1 MTRSPGRRPIH
12 FMGASRRHEVAAEVP
27 AADAGE
33 PAPIAVSTPAPRTDT
48 TIPPL
53 SGSWEAFADRFLLAP
68 GGADATAIDPLV
80 GVELGGVRLERLIGS
95 GGMGRVYEGTQQ
107 RPSRPVAVKL
117 MRPGLVAPSLL
128 RRFEFEA
135 EVLAR
140 LRHPGIATMHAAGT
154 HRLGDRELPYFIME
168 LIPGASTI
176 TRHASARRL
185 DTRRRLELFRD
196 ACDAVAHGHRIGVI
210 HRDLKPGNILVDDEG
225 RVKVID
231 FGVACTTGVDVALA
245 TQERDVGRFV
255 GTLQYMSPEQFAA
268 DPAALDVR
276 SDVYALGVVLYELL
290 AGRPP
295 HDLRSTPFLQ
305 ALTIVREAAPPPL
318 PPATRGAGGELDA
331 IVQTC
336 LEKDRERRYG
346 SAGELAADIGRFL
359 AGESIVA
366 RPPGLVGSLVKLARR
381 HSAATVA
388 LAGMLAA
395 LMSAVVGISVFAIR
409 AERARKEAERER
421 TRVVAERERA
431 DVETAV
437 ARRRLYVA
445 NLYRI
450 ADLAQ
455 AGSFGAGR
463 ALLEETATLLAP
475 GMPRPNRF
483 ATARRP
489 LELRILAAE
498 LDHAIAVADT
508 GCALR
513 SLAVS
518 PDGRLVAAGGDD
530 GRVRLWTMDDILRT
544 GGGTAP
550 RILAGHG
557 AAVWSLVFSPDGTRL
572 AAAGRDRVAHV
583 WDLDDAAATVPAV
596 TCTGHSSELDMVRF
610 SPDGRLVATC
620 SWDGT
625 ARLWDAATGVERS
638 VFRAGKG
645 RMSHVAFSP
654 DGARLAVGSND
665 GVARIHDVATG
676 AELARMEGHEG
687 LLYGLAWSPDGAL
700 LATASLDHTARL
712 WDAATGS
719 ARHVLEGHSGWVRS
733 VAFSPDGTILAT
745 ASEDGTSRTW
755 DVATGG
761 LRTTTTHDSAV
772 SGLSFSR
779 DGTRLLARTA
789 NLAAS
794 VWSPTATTPHALRG
808 HAEPIFGLTFT
819 PDGTLVAS
827 ASADGSVR
835 FWDATRPGRLPS
847 LDGPPA
853 RRPVVAFGPG
863 GTLLASTGDD
873 GSIRLWDMAT
883 GRERTLLRGA
893 PGRPVRPAFTG
904 DGTRLLLAA
913 DGPEPRTELWDVD
926 TGARVASLAVGHAGI
941 AVAPDGTRLLTRL
954 PPTHEAGALDD
965 RGLSRA
971 ALWEARGGEPIAVLD
986 GHSQFL
992 SSAAFSADGRRV
1004 ATASYDGTVRL
1015 WDATS
1020 GEAITSLVGHDAW
1033 VMAVAFTPDGRL
1045 VVTSSKDGTARTWD
1059 ATTGAPRH
1067 VLRATSPAS
1076 GDLPGGILLQAL
1088 APDGTRLAL
1097 VDVDRV
1103 TTIWDVTSGSRLT
1116 TCASHAHQIVA
1127 LEFSRDGTR
1136 LATGSTDGTA
1146 RLWDPETG
1154 EELATLRHDGP
1165 IASMAFSPDG
1175 SCLATAVRG
1184 DGTVRLWGPSNAE
1197 WAAARREAP
1206 APSNR

>member
-1 MTRSPGRRPIH
+1 
-12 FMGASRRHEVAAEVP
+12 MGASRRHEVAAEVP
-27 AADAGE
+27 AANAGE

-48 TIPPL
+48 TIPPR
-53 SGSWEAFADRFLLAP
+53 SGSWEAFADGFLLAP
-68 GGADATAIDPLV
+68 GGVDAAAIDPLV
-80 GVELGGVRLERLIGS
+80 GIELGGVRLERLIGS
-95 GGMGRVYEGTQQ
+95 GGMGRVYEGTQR
-107 RPSRPVAVKL
+107 RPSRKVAVKL

-128 RRFEFEA
+128 RRFEFEV

-168 LIPGASTI
+168 LIPGADTI

-245 TQERDVGRFV
+245 TQERDLGRFV

-318 PPATRGAGGELDA
+318 PPATRGTGGELDA

-346 SAGELAADIGRFL
+346 SAGELAADIRRFL
-359 AGESIVA
+359 GGESIVA

-381 HSAATVA
+381 HRAATVA
-388 LAGMLAA
+388 LAGMLVTLAA
-395 LMSAVVGISVFAIR
+395 AVVGISAFAIR
-409 AERARKEAERER
+409 AERAREEAERER
-421 TRVVAERERA
+421 TRAVAERERA

-445 NLYRI
+445 NLYRV

-463 ALLEETATLLAP
+463 ALLEETAALLTP
-475 GMPRPNRF
+475 GASRPARS

-508 GCALR
+508 GRALR

-518 PDGRLVAAGGDD
+518 PDGRLVAVGDED
-530 GRVRLWTMDDILRT
+530 GRVLLWTVDDILRT
-544 GGGTAP
+544 GGRSAP

-557 AAVWSLVFSPDGTRL
+557 AAVRSLVFSADGTRL
-572 AAAGRDRVAHV
+572 ATAGRDRVAHV
-583 WDLDDAAATVPAV
+583 WDLGDAAATVPAV
-596 TCTGHSSELDMVRF
+596 TCAGHASELDMVRF

-625 ARLWDAATGVERS
+625 ARLWDASTGAERS

-665 GVARIHDVATG
+665 GVARVHDVATG

-687 LLYGLAWSPDGAL
+687 LLYGLAWSPDGGL
-700 LATASLDHTARL
+700 VATSSLDHTARL

-719 ARHVLEGHSGWVRS
+719 ARHVLEGHSGWVRG
-733 VAFSPDGTILAT
+733 VAFSPDGALLAT
-745 ASEDGTSRTW
+745 AAEDGTSRIW
-755 DVATGG
+755 DVATGA
-761 LRTTTTHDSAV
+761 LRTTTTHGSAV

-789 NLAAS
+789 DLAAS

-808 HAEPIFGLTFT
+808 HAEPIFGVAFDT
-819 PDGTLVAS
+819 DGARVAT
-827 ASADGSVR
+827 ASADGTVR
-835 FWDATRPGRLPS
+835 LWDATRPGRLPS
-847 LDGPPA
+847 LEGPPS
-853 RRPVVAFGPG
+853 RRRLIAFSPDGRFVAIASDDGTTRLYDAATGVERATCAAPAGTPG
-863 GTLLASTGDD
+863 GLS
-873 GSIRLWDMAT
+873 
-883 GRERTLLRGA
+883 
-893 PGRPVRPAFTG
+893 FT
-904 DGTRLLLAA
+904 A
-913 DGPEPRTELWDVD
+913 DGRRLAVYLATDAPQTDLWDVT
-926 TGARVASLAVGHAGI
+926 TGGRIATLAGGHT
-941 AVAPDGTRLLTRL
+941 VPRSPSVLSPDGSRLLTRL
-954 PPTHEAGALDD
+954 PPSGPHASATDD
-965 RGLSRA
+965 HGLSTA
-971 ALWEARGGEPIAVLD
+971 ALWDVTTGTRVAVLE
-986 GHSQFL
+986 GHEDFI
-992 SSAAFSADGRRV
+992 AAHAFSPDGTRV

-1015 WDATS
+1015 WDAMS
-1020 GEAITSLVGHDAW
+1020 GEPITSLVGHDAW

-1059 ATTGAPRH
+1059 ATTGAARR

-1076 GDLPGGILLQAL
+1076 GNLPGGILLQAL

-1103 TTIWDVTSGSRLT
+1103 TSVWDVTSGSRLT
-1116 TCASHAHQIVA
+1116 TCASHAHQIVEV
-1127 LEFSRDGTR
+1127 EFSRDGTR

-1146 RLWDPETG
+1146 RLWDPVTG

-1165 IASMAFSPDG
+1165 IASLAFSPDG

-1184 DGTVRLWGPSNAE
+1184 DGAIRLWGPSNAE
-1197 WAAARREAP
+1197 WASARRAAP
-1206 APSNR
+1206 AASNR